1 MSTVELPADLGIES
15 AGPLQES
22 LQQAVQ
28 STPALTL
35 DGSQVGRLHA
45 ASLQVLAAL
54 FRQRAAAGLETRIE
68 NPSDEL
74 KAAARI
80 SGLAPVFGWSSL

>member
-15 AGPLQES
+15 AGPLQDT
-22 LQQAVQ
+22 LQQQVQ
-28 STPALTL
+28 GKQALML

-45 ASLQVLAAL
+45 ASLQVLAAV
-54 FRQRAAAGLETRIE
+54 FRQRAAAGLETHIE

-80 SGLAPVFGWSSL
+80 SGLTPVFGWSSP